1 MILTTAIPT
10 AIDEVARA
18 TSDHA
23 WQVAVVVVG
32 VMFSGVMTVVGVLVH
47 RSTRQANKLEE
58 ARATNDAAQA
68 TIETERHAQVLAA
81 LGRAEKALN
90 KVDERVGALETRLDV
105 HAGRMQTEI
114 AALHKADHELA
125 LAIEKRAGAVEARV
139 ARLERRTDERDTKG
153 GTQPQ

>member
-23 WQVAVVVVG
+23 WQVAIFVVG
-32 VMFSGVMTVVGVLVH
+32 SLFTAVMAVLAVMVQ
-47 RSTRQANKLEE
+47 RSARQSNKLEE

-125 LAIEKRAGAVEARV
+125 LSIERRTGAVEARV
-139 ARLERRTDERDTKG
+139 ARLERRNDTRDTNGAKHG
-153 GTQPQ
+153 E